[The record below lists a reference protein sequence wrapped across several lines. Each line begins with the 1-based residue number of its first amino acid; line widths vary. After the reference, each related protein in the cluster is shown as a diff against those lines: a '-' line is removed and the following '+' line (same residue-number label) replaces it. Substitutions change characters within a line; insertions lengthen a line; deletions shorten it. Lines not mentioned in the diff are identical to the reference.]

1 MPQKEKY
8 KPKAYQLF
16 APSQSHKNVVCHY
29 ERRNAERNTNRNK
42 SYIIKELL
50 RNCRTT
56 EEFKKYYDYIT
67 NLMVEEKVYSLSTFI
82 KWFA

>member
-1 MPQKEKY
+1 MR
-8 KPKAYQLF
+8 QL
-16 APSQSHKNVVCHY
+16 QDVKNACSCVYIQVVCHY
-29 ERRNAERNTNRNK
+29 ERRNAERIQIETK

-67 NLMVEEKVYSLSTFI
+67 NLMTEEKVYSLYTFI
-82 KWFA
+82 K

>member
-1 MPQKEKY
+1 MNNFYSIKKLYIFDDIYKLYVIMKEETK
-8 KPKAYQLF
+8 KEIQI
-16 APSQSHKNVVCHY
+16 
-29 ERRNAERNTNRNK
+29 ETK

-50 RNCRTT
+50 RNCHTT

-82 KWFA
+82 K

>member
-1 MPQKEKY
+1 MKEETQKEV
-8 KPKAYQLF
+8 QI
-16 APSQSHKNVVCHY
+16 
-29 ERRNAERNTNRNK
+29 ETK

-82 KWFA
+82 K

>member
-1 MPQKEKY
+1 MKIQVE
-8 KPKAYQLF
+8 
-16 APSQSHKNVVCHY
+16 
-29 ERRNAERNTNRNK
+29 TK

-82 KWFA
+82 K